1 MKRDIP
7 KKDKAMTQTSDAFMT
22 SLNAVVRE
30 SMPVEAAQNF
40 AIRLPL
46 DDRKAHAFYT
56 SLPFAKTNHEKIHH
70 AAFLAR
76 LNQLFEEG
84 EPGDLWMKEA
94 QVISTPAEDFGFYTQ
109 AEIDENSFH
118 TQTISS
124 KNAQP
129 TLTFQ
134 VNPDWKQVNHC
145 TFVDGM
151 LPKGQKSPVRCEFKI
166 LKKQAEFKRFLHL
179 LSAFQGPMK
188 LWRTYY
194 FRTNVT
200 LRAPDR
206 ASACFL
212 TQALVNAKKAMK
224 SDTYEVE
231 SAYRVF
237 CNTVE
242 PESVIDA
249 YQADMKAISIL

>member
-1 MKRDIP
+1 
-7 KKDKAMTQTSDAFMT
+7 MTQTSDAFMT
-22 SLNAVVRE
+22 ALNTVVRE
-30 SMPVEAAQNF
+30 SMPVEAANSF

-46 DDRKAHAFYT
+46 HDRKAHAYYT
-56 SLPFAKTNHEKIHH
+56 TLPFAKTNHEKLHH

-76 LNQLFEEG
+76 LNNLFEEG

-94 QVISTPAEDFGFYTQ
+94 EVISAPAEDFGFYTQ
-109 AEIDENSFH
+109 EEIDENSYQ
-118 TQTISS
+118 TQSISS

-129 TLTFQ
+129 NLTFH
-134 VNPDWKQVNHC
+134 VNPDWKQVNNC
-145 TFVDGM
+145 VFTDGM
-151 LPKGQKSPVRCEFKI
+151 LPKGQKNPVRCEFKI
-166 LKKQAEFKRFLHL
+166 LKKQAELKRFLHL
-179 LSAFQGPMK
+179 LSAFQGSMK

-212 TQALVNAKKAMK
+212 TQALINGKKAMK

-242 PESVIDA
+242 PECVIDA